1 MGKRPFNTQK
11 DVVICPFTNKEVEVQ
26 TQSIKIQGRNQ
37 ILFITC
43 DNAVSCTLGD
53 CKYKPKD

>member
-11 DVVICPFTNKEVEVQ
+11 DVVKCPFTNKEVEVQ

-43 DNAVSCTLGD
+43 DNAVRCTLGD
-53 CKYKPKD
+53 CKYNPKD